1 MFFWRF
7 LRRRSLM
14 CGIAGFV
21 GFDADYLGNPGK
33 WLDVLKDMRL
43 ALKRRGPDEDG
54 EWLRSSAGLSQ
65 ARLSIRDLANGSQP
79 MTRKLGDKEYGITY
93 NGELYNAEELKWDL
107 EGKGHKFL
115 TTSDTEVIL
124 LGMIEYG
131 ADFIERL
138 NGIYAYGFWDDS
150 GKTMYLVRDR
160 AGVKP
165 LFYTFLDG
173 ALIFGSEPKALFAFP
188 GVEPVLDR
196 QGLCEIFGIG
206 PARTHGVGVFKGV
219 YEVRPGCFFTKS
231 PTVAKEHIYWDL
243 QSKIHVDTEEETVE
257 KTAFLVKDSAV
268 RQMVSDVPICAFLSG
283 GLDSSLLTAI
293 ANKKHLEDTGRPIN
307 TFSFDFSGNKDH
319 FKSNSFQA
327 EQDRPYVDKM
337 LKLLGT
343 NHTYLECDNE
353 VLADYLYTS
362 VDAKDLPGMA
372 DVDASLL
379 YFCELV
385 KKYNKVALTGET
397 ADEIF
402 GGYPWFHRKDM
413 FEATMFPWSSNLEA
427 RQALLRDDV
436 RNSIGLEEYA
446 KFRYEESLAQ
456 VPVLEGETGEEKRRR
471 ELAYLNIK
479 WFMST
484 LLDRMDRASMHSGLE
499 ARVPYADHRIMEYV
513 FNAPWSIKCKGG
525 VVKHLLRQ
533 AGIGILPDEVLFR
546 KKSPYPKTYHPG
558 YEKIIRE
565 RLQDVLSNKNSPLL
579 ALIDPVKAN
588 DFLSSSFDYGKP
600 WFGQLMAGPQMI
612 AYLLQINYWLE
623 KRKVSIVA

>member
-1 MFFWRF
+1 MRVA
-7 LRRRSLM
+7 LR
-14 CGIAGFV
+14 
-21 GFDADYLGNPGK
+21 
-33 WLDVLKDMRL
+33 
-43 ALKRRGPDEDG
+43 RRGPDENG
-54 EWLRSSAGLSQ
+54 EWLRDHVGLSQ

-79 MTRKLGDKEYGITY
+79 MTRKIGDREYAITY
-93 NGELYNAEELKWDL
+93 NGEIYNADELKADL
-107 EGKGHKFL
+107 EEKGWVFR

-131 ADFIERL
+131 TAFVEKL
-138 NGIYAYGFWDDS
+138 NGIYAYGFWDEAQ
-150 GKTMYLVRDR
+150 KTLVLARDR

-165 LFYTFLDG
+165 LFYAFEDHNILF
-173 ALIFGSEPKALFAFP
+173 ASEPKALLEFP
-188 GVEPVLDR
+188 GIRPVLDR

-206 PARTHGVGVFKGV
+206 PARTHGVGVFKGFF
-219 YEVRPGCFFTKS
+219 EVKPGCFLIKTPS
-231 PTVAKEHIYWDL
+231 SCKEISYWDL
-243 QSKIHVDTEEETVE
+243 ESKEHSDSYEETIQKV
-257 KTAFLVKDSAV
+257 TFLVKDSTI

-307 TFSFDFSGNKDH
+307 TFSFDFKGNKEH
-319 FKSNSFQA
+319 FKGNSFQA

-337 LKLLGT
+337 LKALGT

-353 VLADYLYTS
+353 VLADYLYKS

-413 FEATMFPWSSNLEA
+413 FERNMFPWSSNLETRQMLLTDEA
-427 RQALLRDDV
+427 RKAL
-436 RNSIGLEEYA
+436 NLEEYA
-446 KFRYEESLAQ
+446 VFRYEESLAQ
-456 VPVLEGETGEEKRRR
+456 TPILEGETGDEKRRR

-484 LLDRMDRASMHSGLE
+484 LLDRMDRASMYSGLE

-513 FNAPWSIKCKGG
+513 FNIPWSIKCKDGA
-525 VVKHLLRQ
+525 VKHLLQ
-533 AGIGILPDEVLFR
+533 EAGEGILPVEVQKR

-558 YEKIIRE
+558 YERIIRE
-565 RLQDVLSNKNSPLL
+565 RLLDVLDNKNSPIL
-579 ALIDPVKAN
+579 ALIDPEKAKS
-588 DFLSSSFDYGKP
+588 FLSSSFDYGKP

-612 AYLLQINYWLE
+612 AYLLQVNYWLE
-623 KRKVSIVA
+623 KYKISIE

>member
-1 MFFWRF
+1 
-7 LRRRSLM
+7 M

-21 GFDADYLGNPGK
+21 NHDASYLAASEK
-33 WLDVLKDMRL
+33 WLDVLKNMRV
-43 ALKRRGPDEDG
+43 ALRRRGPDENG
-54 EWLRSSAGLSQ
+54 EWLRDHAGLSQ

-79 MTRKLGDKEYGITY
+79 MTRKIGDREYAITY
-93 NGELYNAEELKWDL
+93 NGEIYNADELKADL
-107 EGKGHKFL
+107 EEKGWVFR

-131 ADFIERL
+131 TAFVEKL
-138 NGIYAYGFWDDS
+138 NGIYAYGFWDEAQ
-150 GKTMYLVRDR
+150 KALVLARDR

-165 LFYTFLDG
+165 LFYAFEDQSLLF
-173 ALIFGSEPKALFAFP
+173 ASEPKALLEFP
-188 GVEPVLDR
+188 GIKPVLDR

-206 PARTHGVGVFKGV
+206 PARTHGVGVLKGFF
-219 YEVRPGCFFTKS
+219 EVKPGCFLIKTPS
-231 PTVAKEHIYWDL
+231 SCKEISYWDL
-243 QSKIHVDTEEETVE
+243 ESKEHSDSYEETIQKV
-257 KTAFLVKDSAV
+257 TFLVKDSTI

-307 TFSFDFSGNKDH
+307 TFSFDFKGNKEH
-319 FKSNSFQA
+319 FKGNSFQA

-337 LKLLGT
+337 LKALGT

-353 VLADYLYTS
+353 VLADYLYKS

-385 KKYNKVALTGET
+385 KMYNKVALTGET

-413 FEATMFPWSSNLEA
+413 FERNMFPWSSNLETRQMLLTDEA
-427 RQALLRDDV
+427 RKAL
-436 RNSIGLEEYA
+436 NLEEYA
-446 KFRYEESLAQ
+446 VFRYEESLAQ
-456 VPVLEGETGEEKRRR
+456 TPILEGETGDEKRRR

-484 LLDRMDRASMHSGLE
+484 LLDRMDRASMYSGLE

-513 FNAPWSIKCKGG
+513 FNIPWSIKCKDGA
-525 VVKHLLRQ
+525 VKHLLQ
-533 AGIGILPDEVLFR
+533 IAGEGILPVEVQKR

-558 YEKIIRE
+558 YERIIRE
-565 RLQDVLSNKNSPLL
+565 RLLDVLDNKNSPIL
-579 ALIDPVKAN
+579 ALIDPEKAKS
-588 DFLSSSFDYGKP
+588 FLSSSFDYGKP

-612 AYLLQINYWLE
+612 AYLLQVNYWLE
-623 KRKVSIVA
+623 KYKISIE

>member
-1 MFFWRF
+1 
-7 LRRRSLM
+7 
-14 CGIAGFV
+14 
-21 GFDADYLGNPGK
+21 
-33 WLDVLKDMRL
+33 WLDVLKNMRV
-43 ALKRRGPDEDG
+43 ALRRRGPDENG
-54 EWLRSSAGLSQ
+54 EWLRDHVGLSQ

-79 MTRKLGDKEYGITY
+79 MTRKIGDREYAITY
-93 NGELYNAEELKWDL
+93 NGEIYNADELKADL
-107 EGKGHKFL
+107 EEKGWVFR

-131 ADFIERL
+131 TAFVEKL
-138 NGIYAYGFWDDS
+138 NGIYAYGFWDEAQ
-150 GKTMYLVRDR
+150 KTLVLARDR

-165 LFYTFLDG
+165 LFYAFEDHNILF
-173 ALIFGSEPKALFAFP
+173 ASEPKALLEFP
-188 GVEPVLDR
+188 GIRPVLDR

-206 PARTHGVGVFKGV
+206 PARTHGVGVFKGFF
-219 YEVRPGCFFTKS
+219 EVKPGCFLIKTPS
-231 PTVAKEHIYWDL
+231 SCKEISYWDL
-243 QSKIHVDTEEETVE
+243 ESKEHSDSYEETIQKV
-257 KTAFLVKDSAV
+257 TFLVKDSTI

-307 TFSFDFSGNKDH
+307 TFSFDFKGNKEH
-319 FKSNSFQA
+319 FKGNSFQA

-337 LKLLGT
+337 LKALGT

-353 VLADYLYTS
+353 VLADYLYKS

-413 FEATMFPWSSNLEA
+413 FERNMFPWSSNLETRQMLLTDEA
-427 RQALLRDDV
+427 RKAL
-436 RNSIGLEEYA
+436 NLEEYA
-446 KFRYEESLAQ
+446 VFRYEESLAQ
-456 VPVLEGETGEEKRRR
+456 TPILEGETGDEKRRR

-484 LLDRMDRASMHSGLE
+484 LLDRMDRASMYSGLE

-513 FNAPWSIKCKGG
+513 FNIPWSIKCKDGA
-525 VVKHLLRQ
+525 VKHLLQ
-533 AGIGILPDEVLFR
+533 EAGEGILPVEVQKR

-558 YEKIIRE
+558 YERIIRE
-565 RLQDVLSNKNSPLL
+565 RLLDVLDNKNSPIL
-579 ALIDPVKAN
+579 ALIDPEKAKS
-588 DFLSSSFDYGKP
+588 FLSSSFDYGKP

-612 AYLLQINYWLE
+612 AYLLQVNYWLE
-623 KRKVSIVA
+623 KYKISIE